1 MKNYYQILE
10 VPETA
15 SADEIKK
22 SYRKMSKQYHPDVN
36 PNGADKFKEI
46 SEAYETISDT
56 NKRNS
61 YDQQRK
67 NPFGFSGNVNGT
79 DLNDLINNLFGQ
91 SRQRKPSAPEKV
103 INVSVGVV
111 DSFLGI
117 NKPITY
123 LRNIAC
129 NTCNGNGGD
138 RKKCVDCSGSGVKTK
153 RTGNG
158 FFSQMVQTVC
168 ATCNGNGFTITNPCF
183 TCSGNGFKIQ
193 TETINMN
200 LPIGVQNG
208 MMYRVQ
214 GKGDFKNGMYGDLI
228 VRINVEPQNNFER
241 IDDDLVYTKIFN
253 LDDLKLDKVEIP
265 YPSGNLTVNLPETF
279 DTSIPLR
286 IKGKGFRGNRLGDLL
301 IKMVIK
307 FKR

>member
-1 MKNYYQILE
+1 MKDYYQILE

-36 PNGADKFKEI
+36 PNGTDKFKEI
-46 SEAYETISDT
+46 TEAYETLSDT
-56 NKRNS
+56 EKRNL

-67 NPFGFSGNVNGT
+67 NPFGFSGGGM
-79 DLNDLINNLFGQ
+79 DINDLLNNLFNQGRPRRPQ
-91 SRQRKPSAPEKV
+91 APEKI
-103 INVSVGVV
+103 INVALGVV

-117 NKPITY
+117 NKQITY
-123 LRNIAC
+123 LRNVAC
-129 NTCNGNGGD
+129 NSCGGNGGE
-138 RKKCVDCSGSGVKTK
+138 RKKCVECSGSGMKVK

-158 FFSQMVQTVC
+158 FFSQTIQTI
-168 ATCNGNGFTITNPCF
+168 CNSCGGNGTNIINACF
-183 TCSGNGFKIQ
+183 SCSGNGFKVQ
-193 TETINMN
+193 TENINMN
-200 LPIGVQNG
+200 LPIGVQSG

-253 LDDLKLDKVEIP
+253 LEDLKLDKIEIP
-265 YPSGNLTVNLPETF
+265 HPSGNLTVNLPETF

-286 IKGKGFRGNRLGDLL
+286 VKGKGFRGNRLGDLL
-301 IKMVIK
+301 IKMVVK
-307 FKR
+307 FKK